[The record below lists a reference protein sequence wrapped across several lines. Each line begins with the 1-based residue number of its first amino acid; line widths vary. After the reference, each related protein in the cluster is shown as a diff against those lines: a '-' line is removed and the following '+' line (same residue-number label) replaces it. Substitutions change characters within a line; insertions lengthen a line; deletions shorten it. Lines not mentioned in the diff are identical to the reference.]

1 MGRKEQA
8 ARLAPYA
15 KELLEN
21 EYGREKLREGVEKLG
36 AAYRRSQKRRV
47 EPTRDE
53 RLREQ
58 LRSATRSLT
67 EAGQALRSGR
77 RKPKPRWGRRA
88 MVIGGLAA
96 AGTAVAV
103 WAKERLHG
111 STTARPTP
119 SPAAQNPTEPMREPS
134 PA

>member
-15 KELLEN
+15 KERLEN
-21 EYGREKLREGVEKLG
+21 EYAREKLRDGVEKLR
-36 AAYRRSQKRRV
+36 AVYRRGQKRRV

-67 EAGQALRSGR
+67 EAGQALGSGR
-77 RKPKPRWGRRA
+77 RKPKPRWAGGR
-88 MVIGGLAA
+88 
-96 AGTAVAV
+96 
-103 WAKERLHG
+103 W
-111 STTARPTP
+111 
-119 SPAAQNPTEPMREPS
+119 
-134 PA
+134 

>member
-1 MGRKEQA
+1 MAKTGQA
-8 ARLAPYA
+8 ARIGPYA
-15 KELLEN
+15 QELLEN
-21 EYGREKLREGVEKLG
+21 AYVQENLSDGVEKLR
-36 AAYRRSQKRRV
+36 AAYRRARKRRV

-96 AGTAVAV
+96 AGAAVAI
-103 WAKERLHG
+103 WAKERLDG
-111 STTARPTP
+111 STTAQPTA
-119 SPAAQNPTEPMREPS
+119 SPAVQNPTEPVREPS

>member
-21 EYGREKLREGVEKLG
+21 EYAREKLREGVEKLR
-36 AAYRRSQKRRV
+36 AAYRRGQKRRV

-96 AGTAVAV
+96 AGAAVAV
-103 WAKERLHG
+103 WAKERLDG
-111 STTARPTP
+111 STTTQPTA
-119 SPAAQNPTEPMREPS
+119 SPAVQNPTEPMRDPS